1 MQHEEIVDFYS
12 TYKDFLEALG
22 GCVQTLTNLLGSEKS
37 VDVIES
43 ISLLTEL

>member
-1 MQHEEIVDFYS
+1 MQKEEIVEFYGV
-12 TYKDFLEALG
+12 YKDFLDSLG